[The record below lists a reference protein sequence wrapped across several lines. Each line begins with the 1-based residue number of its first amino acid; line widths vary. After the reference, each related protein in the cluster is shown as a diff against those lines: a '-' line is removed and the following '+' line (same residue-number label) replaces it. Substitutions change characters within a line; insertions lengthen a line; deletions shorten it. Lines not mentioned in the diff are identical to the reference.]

1 MLNLLVIGDLIV
13 DETWPVEVVRLNPEV
28 PAPTAEILAHTPIKT
43 PGGAG
48 FAAAWA
54 AKHGINTHL
63 LTASSPQNA
72 EILEKHKV
80 HVHSPWGV
88 ANGHNVKKTR
98 YIEKNSG
105 YHLLR
110 LDNDRLVP
118 PPATDPYG
126 VIAEASIIQEQCG
139 RIDVCLLSDYA
150 KGFFHGKVSWTPLLS
165 WLEENHITTLLDT
178 RAKDIRLWVRP
189 NSFRHWLKLNDREF
203 SNAVKSLDLSSTD
216 PWQLVRSGVF
226 GSLLLTH
233 GPNGADVYMEEGVF
247 SAKPKLEY
255 DTITDPTGC
264 GDIFDVSFLSALGD
278 GNSIQVALQYA
289 VDTATRFAYVRLG
302 DKLNG

>member
-1 MLNLLVIGDLIV
+1 MLNLLVVGDLIV

-28 PAPTAEILAHTPIKT
+28 PVPTAEILSHTPIRT

-54 AKHGINTHL
+54 AKHGVNVHL
-63 LTASSPQNA
+63 LTAASPQNA
-72 EILEKHKV
+72 ETLNEYGV
-80 HVHSPWGV
+80 HVHSPWGMS
-88 ANGHNVKKTR
+88 NGHNIKKTR

-126 VIAEASIIQEQCG
+126 LIAEMSIIQEQCG

-150 KGFFHGKVSWTPLLS
+150 KGFFHGTVCWTPVLS
-165 WLEENHITTLLDT
+165 WLEENDITTVLDT
-178 RAKDIRLWVRP
+178 RAKDVR
-189 NSFRHWLKLNDREF
+189 SWLKTIFSRHWIKLNDREF
-203 SNAVKSLDLSSTD
+203 LNAVRALDIPSVE
-216 PWQLVRSGVF
+216 PWQLVKSGLIDN
-226 GSLLLTH
+226 LLYTH
-233 GPNGADVYMEEGVF
+233 GSRGADAYTPNEHCH
-247 SAKPKLEY
+247 AKPELEH

-264 GDIFDVSFLSALGD
+264 GDIFDVAFLLGV
-278 GNSIQVALQYA
+278 GSGMLVQEALQYA
-289 VDTATRFAYVRLG
+289 VDIATRFAYIRLG